1 MRESAYGAKLER
13 QRANN
18 MIDKIAERK
27 KRALRI
33 RKKVH
38 GTTQRPR
45 LSVRRS
51 LKHMYAQ
58 IIDDSNG
65 KSLVQ
70 IGSSDKE
77 IAKKGADKNKTD
89 VSRLVGEMIA
99 EKAKEKGIEK
109 VVFDRKG
116 YTYHGR
122 VKALAEAARKKG
134 LQF

>member
-1 MRESAYGAKLER
+1 
-13 QRANN
+13 
-18 MIDKIAERK
+18 MIDKISERK

-33 RKKVH
+33 RKKIS
-38 GTTQRPR
+38 GSSERPR

-51 LKHMYAQ
+51 LKHIYAQ

-65 KSLVQ
+65 KSLLQ
-70 IGSSDKE
+70 IGSTNKDL
-77 IAKKGADKNKTD
+77 AKKASEKNKTD

-122 VKALAEAARKKG
+122 IKALAEAARKKG